1 MNYII
6 NYFKSVLIPIISIII
21 MSIFLS
27 ISNLL
32 GFKTNKI
39 VILIC
44 MIIIM
49 FTSGLSYTKNITKK
63 KYLHGLLFGI
73 ITSLLFFLFSLLF
86 KPNYQFNLLIY
97 YLVLIISSTLGA
109 MFSSLKIK

>member
-6 NYFKSVLIPIISIII
+6 NYFKSFLIPIISILI

-39 VILIC
+39 IILIC
-44 MIIIM
+44 MIIVM
-49 FTSGLSYTKNITKK
+49 FISGLYYTKNITKK
-63 KYLHGLLFGI
+63 KYLHGLLYGT
-73 ITSLLFFLFSLLF
+73 ITCILLFLLSLLF
-86 KPNYQFNLLIY
+86 KSNYQYNLVIY

-109 MFSSLKIK
+109 MLSSLKIK

>member
-49 FTSGLSYTKNITKK
+49 FTSGLYYTKNITKK

-86 KPNYQFNLLIY
+86 KTNYQFNLLIY